1 MKNETGATAGLAV
14 NNSANASEYS
24 PAGLVSGQMYFT
36 RVDVLPD
43 RFNTDAFSLSDIL
56 QIIRPQLSIHFNFM
70 IDLEWLI
77 QQYPA
82 PCRDSPIICV
92 VGEKMGTDKKSLQ
105 TEVNAN
111 KWSNVSVLGATL
123 PIPFGTHHT
132 KLSILECETK
142 LHIIVSTANL
152 IEGDWDQ
159 KTQCFYYASGYFSD
173 EGVSTQ
179 SEFAKD
185 LCDYL
190 SEYHLSDITYWID
203 RIKNCD
209 LSGISDRLVFSVPG
223 YHQASRMNKFGHPSL
238 SRLLRDRPDPKQDS
252 RRLFLAQCSSIGSL
266 GDKREVWLL
275 PQFLNSLQGGKNL
288 VLARLFLIY
297 PCVEDVR
304 NSLEGYSAGDSLP
317 YQESTSKRQPWL
329 REIMCKW
336 RSEAK
341 GRSKAM
347 PHVKVRHLHSFQ
359 LGSIILSF
367 YKSISL
373 SYTEIIDGIPQ
384 WILVTSANLSKAA
397 WGDFQKNKT
406 QLMVRSYEL
415 GVLIIDPTRV
425 KLPYD
430 YPVAKYGPKDDP
442 WICDMSYTEVDSHGK
457 QWIVSRR

>member
-1 MKNETGATAGLAV
+1 MRNEAGATADPAV
-14 NNSANASEYS
+14 NSSANASECS

-77 QQYPA
+77 QQYSA

-111 KWSNVSVLGATL
+111 KWNNVSILGATL

-159 KTQCFYYASGYFSD
+159 KTQCFYYASGYFSND
-173 EGVSTQ
+173 SVSTQ

-190 SEYHLSDITYWID
+190 SEYRLSDTTYWID

-238 SRLLRDRPDPKQDS
+238 SRLLKDRPAPKQDS

-266 GDKREVWLL
+266 GDKREAWLL

-304 NSLEGYSAGDSLP
+304 NCLEGYSAGDSLP
-317 YQESTSKRQPWL
+317 YQESTAKRQPWL

-347 PHVKVRHLHSFQ
+347 PHVKVRHLLSK
-359 LGSIILSF
+359 LLSF
-367 YKSISL
+367 
-373 SYTEIIDGIPQ
+373 
-384 WILVTSANLSKAA
+384 
-397 WGDFQKNKT
+397 
-406 QLMVRSYEL
+406 
-415 GVLIIDPTRV
+415 
-425 KLPYD
+425 
-430 YPVAKYGPKDDP
+430 
-442 WICDMSYTEVDSHGK
+442 
-457 QWIVSRR
+457 

>member
-1 MKNETGATAGLAV
+1 
-14 NNSANASEYS
+14 
-24 PAGLVSGQMYFT
+24 
-36 RVDVLPD
+36 
-43 RFNTDAFSLSDIL
+43 
-56 QIIRPQLSIHFNFM
+56 
-70 IDLEWLI
+70 
-77 QQYPA
+77 
-82 PCRDSPIICV
+82 
-92 VGEKMGTDKKSLQ
+92 
-105 TEVNAN
+105 
-111 KWSNVSVLGATL
+111 
-123 PIPFGTHHT
+123 
-132 KLSILECETK
+132 
-142 LHIIVSTANL
+142 
-152 IEGDWDQ
+152 DWDQ

-266 GDKREVWLL
+266 GDKRE
-275 PQFLNSLQGGKNL
+275 
-288 VLARLFLIY
+288 
-297 PCVEDVR
+297 
-304 NSLEGYSAGDSLP
+304 
-317 YQESTSKRQPWL
+317 ESTSKRQPWL

-359 LGSIILSF
+359 LVSIILSF

-373 SYTEIIDGIPQ
+373 
-384 WILVTSANLSKAA
+384 
-397 WGDFQKNKT
+397 
-406 QLMVRSYEL
+406 VRMFY
-415 GVLIIDPTRV
+415 RFF
-425 KLPYD
+425 
-430 YPVAKYGPKDDP
+430 AKIMEFSLD
-442 WICDMSYTEVDSHGK
+442 
-457 QWIVSRR
+457 

>member
-1 MKNETGATAGLAV
+1 MKCESGSAV
-14 NNSANASEYS
+14 NSATGISASNMNALSS
-24 PAGLVSGQMYFT
+24 SGLLSGGMYFT

-43 RFNTDAFSLSDIL
+43 RFNVDAFNLSDIL

-70 IDLEWLI
+70 IDIEWLL

-82 PCRDSPIICV
+82 PCRGSPIICV

-105 TEVNAN
+105 AEVDVN

-132 KLSILECETK
+132 KLSIFESETK
-142 LHIIVSTANL
+142 LHVVVSTANL

-159 KTQCFYYASGYFSD
+159 KTQCFYYATGTFSD
-173 EGVSTQ
+173 GDTTEN
-179 SEFAKD
+179 EFAND

-190 SEYHLSDITYWID
+190 AEYHLPDITYWID
-203 RIKNCD
+203 RIRN
-209 LSGISDRLVFSVPG
+209 SEFTGISDRLLFSVPG
-223 YHQASRMNKFGHPSL
+223 YHKSSRISKFGHPSL
-238 SRLLRDRPDPKQDS
+238 LRLLGDRPTPKEDA

-266 GDKREVWLL
+266 GDKREAWLL
-275 PQFLNSLQGGKNL
+275 PQFLHSLQGGKSL
-288 VLARLFLIY
+288 VFSRLFLIY

-304 NSLEGYSAGDSLP
+304 HSLEGYSAGDSLP

-336 RSEAK
+336 RSEGK
-341 GRSKAM
+341 GRTKAM
-347 PHVKVRHLHSFQ
+347 PHVKT
-359 LGSIILSF
+359 
-367 YKSISL
+367 
-373 SYTEIIDGIPQ
+373 YTEIVDGVPQ
-384 WILVTSANLSKAA
+384 WILITSANLSKAA

-415 GVLIIDPTRV
+415 GVLIMDPERI

-430 YPVAKYGPKDDP
+430 YPVVKYSQKDDP
-442 WICDMSYTEVDSHGK
+442 WICDMSYTEADSHGR